1 MARMRLGTTQNCVK
15 ACAKTLNE
23 FACSRIGEERFRSL
37 MYGFSVLMPAV
48 RQNEELQLLRGKIA
62 ELEARL
68 DRAGGPL

>member
-23 FACSRIGEERFRSL
+23 YASSRIGEERFRSL
-37 MYGFSVLMPAV
+37 MYGFSVLLPAV
-48 RQNEELQLLRGKIA
+48 RQNEELQILRGKIA

-68 DRAGGPL
+68 DRAGGQS